1 MATEQRPLDM
11 VDKVMSYEAGEM
23 SEEDMIEFFQ
33 ELIDSGMAWKFQGSY
48 GRTAMALLD
57 AGYCTM

>member
-11 VDKVMSYEAGEM
+11 VDKVMAYEAGEM